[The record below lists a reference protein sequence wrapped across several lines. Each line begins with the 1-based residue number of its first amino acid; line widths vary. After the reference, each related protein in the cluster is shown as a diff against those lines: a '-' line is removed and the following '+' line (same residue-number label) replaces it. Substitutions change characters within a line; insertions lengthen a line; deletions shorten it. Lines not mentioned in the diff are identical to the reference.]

1 MNSIMRDWVRT
12 CLQGRISLR
21 QGFLVLSAV
30 TIALFASVLALSRP
44 VAAADAERSTKN
56 DTVIYQK
63 HTYTRIDK
71 ASFASGEKTKSLPI
85 AGYDGY
91 KYEDNEGIHLILTEG
106 DAKTATEGQAVSYL
120 LRSGIYDPST
130 QSSSTKVSI
139 ANAPEADGD
148 DDGDNCKVN
157 VGWFVCPA
165 TQLIA
170 DRMDGVLDI
179 IKSFLI
185 VHTLQT
191 DTTKNNPIYEIWQK
205 VRDVSNV
212 CFVLV
217 FLLIIYAQITNQ
229 GLSNYGIKSM
239 LPRLIIGAILVN
251 VSYWISGALVDT
263 SNVLGSSIQQ
273 FFTDVRHGLSSHGRL
288 GDELS
293 WTGVTGVVLAGGGV
307 LGKVVVA
314 NGGIGPS
321 LTLLTTMLVGAIVAA
336 IVAMVVLAMR
346 QALITLCIIVA
357 PLAFVAYVLPS
368 TNKYF
373 DKWKDLFAT
382 MLLMFPL
389 ISFIFGAAQLAGYA
403 IIANAGDSITQII
416 IGLAVQVAPIAIT
429 PLIIKLSGNLLGK
442 LAGIVNNPN
451 RGIIDRTRN
460 WAQERA
466 AYQAAKNRAG
476 KSLINTDKG
485 IFRRSP
491 KLKRAARAINRAH
504 GSRANF
510 VNSAV
515 RRQHRRTQRRKGLT
529 AAYEAAASNNATEW
543 DNDRYGRR
551 SVQTVEGE
559 NEARKS
565 EIGNTFYATPH
576 GQALEARRRRA
587 SIHKSELDNAFDRGH
602 QNLTHR
608 QQLAEIDKARV
619 QNEFN
624 ESRAGQEVDTARRT
638 VEAHKQRISN
648 DQQARWDT
656 LAQTSPGYKALEL
669 SVKKSEFDAARAKE
683 KLGKMHAEIIAQG
696 DQSEHVVNLRGTN
709 APTQDY
715 VLHVARDIKRANI
728 ETNLTAAAKRA
739 AEQALS
745 SEVNTMMLDNTVR
758 VDGKLVREYAA
769 GIGNQSAV
777 LAEYVAK
784 SRKEAGEKIAQQA
797 ELAHHFKLDAGQI
810 EALATGKLGTDA
822 TGQPITQLRVTD
834 AAGRSSAFDARDEY
848 VRDMSIAELFKV
860 GSVEQKLNVVK
871 QTGRLVDEH
880 GNVIAT
886 GYNYDFRRSVEQA
899 IIKTKFMQAA
909 PALSDKSLKAV
920 LNGEFYGDE
929 SLQYQSFRQ
938 ILEGRIKTSTIA
950 NANANALA
958 VMFADVEASDL
969 TRTQFNKLIEDS
981 IRSEQ
986 KKLGDKG
993 LPNSEADAR
1002 QSLIKRFNKRRR
1014 NARKMA
1020 VQILNTPTVR
1030 QPMTDQAVDVLK
1042 EFAGDL
1048 YDGDDDDDDD
1058 D

>member
-1 MNSIMRDWVRT
+1 MRDWVRT

-44 VAAADAERSTKN
+44 AAAADAERSTKN

-476 KSLINTDKG
+476 KSLINTDRG

-696 DQSEHVVNLRGTN
+696 DQSEHVVNLRGAN

-822 TGQPITQLRVTD
+822 AGQPITQLHVTD
-834 AAGRSSAFDARDEY
+834 AAGRSYSFDARDDY
-848 VRDMSIAELFKV
+848 VRDMSIAELFDV
-860 GSVEQKLNVVK
+860 GSYEQKMNVIK
-871 QTGRLVDEH
+871 QTGRVVDEH

-1048 YDGDDDDDDD
+1048 YDGDDDDEDDED
-1058 D
+1058 

>member
-1 MNSIMRDWVRT
+1 MRDWVRT

-44 VAAADAERSTKN
+44 AAAADAERNTKN

-71 ASFASGEKTKSLPI
+71 TSFASGEKTKSLPI

-130 QSSSTKVSI
+130 QSSSAKVSI
-139 ANAPEADGD
+139 ANAQEADGD

-251 VSYWISGALVDT
+251 VSYWISGALVDV
-263 SNVLGSSIQQ
+263 SNVLGSSLQH
-273 FFTDVRHGLSSHGRL
+273 FFTDVRHSLSGYGRL

-336 IVAMVVLAMR
+336 IVAMVILAVR

-357 PLAFVAYVLPS
+357 PLAFVAYVLPR

-382 MLLMFPL
+382 MLLMFPI
-389 ISFIFGAAQLAGYA
+389 ISFVFGASQLAGYA
-403 IIANAGDSITQII
+403 IIANAGDSITRII
-416 IGLAVQVAPIAIT
+416 VGLAAQIAPIAVT
-429 PLIIKLSGNLLGK
+429 PLIINISGNLLGK
-442 LAGIVNNPN
+442 IAGFVNNPN

-476 KSLINTDKG
+476 KSLINTDRG

-656 LAQTSPGYKALEL
+656 LVQTSPGYKALEL

-696 DQSEHVVNLRGTN
+696 DQSEHVVNLRG
-709 APTQDY
+709 ADIPTQNY

-728 ETNLTAAAKRA
+728 ETNLTASAKRA
-739 AEQALS
+739 AEQALA

-769 GIGNQSAV
+769 GIGSQSAV

-784 SRKEAGEKIAQQA
+784 SRKEAGEKIAQQT
-797 ELAHHFKLDAGQI
+797 ELAHHFKLDPGQI
-810 EALATGKLGTDA
+810 EALATGRLGTDA
-822 TGQPITQLRVTD
+822 AGQPITQLRVTD
-834 AAGRSSAFDARDEY
+834 AAGRSYAFDARDEY
-848 VRDMSIAELFKV
+848 VHDMAIAEIFNV
-860 GSVEQKLNVVK
+860 GSHDQKMSVIK
-871 QTGRLVDEH
+871 QTGRVVDEH
-880 GNVIAT
+880 GNVIST

-909 PALSDKSLKAV
+909 PALNDKSLPAI
-920 LNGEFYGDE
+920 LNGEFNGDE
-929 SLQYQSFRQ
+929 SLQYHSFRE

-950 NANANALA
+950 NANANSLA
-958 VMFADVEASDL
+958 IMFNEIDL
-969 TRTQFNKLIEDS
+969 NAMTRAQFDKLIEDS

-986 KKLGDKG
+986 KKLGEKG

-1020 VQILNTPTVR
+1020 VQVLSTPTVR
-1030 QPMTDQAVDVLK
+1030 QTLTDQAVDVLK
-1042 EFAGDL
+1042 KFAGDL
-1048 YDGDDDDDDD
+1048 YDGDDDDDGD
-1058 D
+1058 